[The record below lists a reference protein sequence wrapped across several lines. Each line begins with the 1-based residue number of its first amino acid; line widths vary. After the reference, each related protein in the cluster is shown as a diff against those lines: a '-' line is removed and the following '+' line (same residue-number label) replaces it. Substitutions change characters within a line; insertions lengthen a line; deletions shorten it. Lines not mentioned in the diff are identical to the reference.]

1 MDYLEF
7 RNRFFELGCFSV
19 NQVLAW
25 YPSFQRNNLS
35 RWLGRGLILRLRQ
48 GYYAFPEYTAQ
59 PGFAYFVSNYIYKPS
74 YVSTHAALAFY
85 GVIPEASVRITA
97 VSALKT
103 MAFTNSFGTFS
114 YQKVKPSLFF
124 GYEQKESSTRFM
136 LIATPE
142 KAILD
147 LLYLYPFYNTE
158 EELLNLRFD
167 TDFMQSELDG
177 KRLSEYTERFES
189 KRLSER
195 VCLLRRVYD

>member
-1 MDYLEF
+1 MEF
-7 RNRFFELGCFSV
+7 
-19 NQVLAW
+19 A
-25 YPSFQRNNLS
+25 
-35 RWLGRGLILRLRQ
+35 
-48 GYYAFPEYTAQ
+48 
-59 PGFAYFVSNYIYKPS
+59 
-74 YVSTHAALAFY
+74 
-85 GVIPEASVRITA
+85 
-97 VSALKT
+97 
-103 MAFTNSFGTFS
+103 NSFGTFS

-124 GYEQKESSTRFM
+124 GYEQQASSPRFM

-167 TDFMQSELDG
+167 TDFMQSELDS

-195 VCLLRRVYD
+195 VRLLRNVYD